1 MTRITYEIVEH
12 DGGWAYKV
20 GDVFSEPFPLHDAVR
35 RAAERVPHDQ
45 VLPRVDGHFIRGQ
58 GWPLARRTVGRF
70 RSAGDGCRG
79 LKGEPTVVAAAP
91 LLLGGPTYVGGY
103 YTFPNVVLRV
113 SHCGSPIGRNWP
125 EAEGLLQSQ

>member
-1 MTRITYEIVEH
+1 MTRIIYEIVEH

-20 GDVFSEPFPLHDAVR
+20 GDVFSEPFPSHEAAR
-35 RAAERVPHDQ
+35 RAAEHAAHGQ
-45 VLPRVDGHFIRGQ
+45 VLPGESTDISYADQ
-58 GWPLARRTVGRF
+58 EWPLARRTVGRF

-79 LKGEPTVVAAAP
+79 LKWEPTVVAAAP

-113 SHCGSPIGRNWP
+113 SHCGSPMGRNWP
-125 EAEGLLQSQ
+125 KAG